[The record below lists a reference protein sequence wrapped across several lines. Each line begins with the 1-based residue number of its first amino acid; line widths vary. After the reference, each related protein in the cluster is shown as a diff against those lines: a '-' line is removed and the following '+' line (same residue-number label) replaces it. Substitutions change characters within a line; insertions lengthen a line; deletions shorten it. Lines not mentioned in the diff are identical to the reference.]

1 MTLEP
6 SVDMQVPPA
15 WPLAC
20 AGRVEL
26 IFLFGSFNLALK
38 CEYVPDVQK

>member
-6 SVDMQVPPA
+6 GVDMQVPPA
-15 WPLAC
+15 WPLAS
-20 AGRVEL
+20 AGAVD
-26 IFLFGSFNLALK
+26 FLFGPFNLALK